1 MNYAD
6 THIHLQDYSPAD
18 VKNVVTNAN
27 KNNVCEF
34 VNISSHPTD
43 WQKVLGIASEFK
55 RVIPAIGVHPWYIAE
70 ASADWV
76 ERLESLLQ
84 QNPQLW
90 LGECG
95 IDRLKNPNTGEQMEI
110 LQTQIALAK
119 KYQRPLIIHAVKADE
134 ILRPLLPV
142 LPEKTIFHSFT
153 GSAEWGK
160 ELQKYGFYL
169 GLNFS
174 ILRKKNYSE
183 LLQRLN
189 IQQLLLETD
198 GPYQSGQKGVQSLP
212 QNLPLLAEKIAVAF
226 NIPVCEFSEIIAAN
240 WQKFKEK

>member
-1 MNYAD
+1 MIYAD
-6 THIHLQDYSPAD
+6 THIHLQDYNPAD

-34 VNISSHPTD
+34 VNASSHPTD
-43 WQKVLGIASEFK
+43 WQKVLDITAEFIGI
-55 RVIPAIGVHPWYIAE
+55 IPAIGIHPWYITETA
-70 ASADWV
+70 ADWA
-76 ERLESLLQ
+76 ERLENLLQ
-84 QNPQLW
+84 QNSKLW

-110 LQTQIALAK
+110 LQKQIALAQ

-134 ILRPLLPV
+134 ILRPLLTV

-174 ILRKKNYSE
+174 ILRKKNYPE

-212 QNLPLLAEKIAVAF
+212 QKLPLLAEKIAAALGIWT
-226 NIPVCEFSEIIAAN
+226 NEFSEIIAAN

>member
-1 MNYAD
+1 MNYTD

-43 WQKVLGIASEFK
+43 WQKVLDIAAEFK
-55 RVIPAIGVHPWYIAE
+55 GIIPAIGVHPWYIAE
-70 ASADWV
+70 AVADWT

-110 LQTQIALAK
+110 LQKQIALAQ
-119 KYQRPLIIHAVKADE
+119 KYQRPLIIHAVKSDG
-134 ILRPLLPV
+134 ILRPLLTV

-174 ILRKKNYSE
+174 ILRKKNYPE

-212 QNLPLLAEKIAVAF
+212 QKLPLLAEKIAAALGIWT
-226 NIPVCEFSEIIAAN
+226 NEFSEIIAAN